1 MANLIRLKQ
10 IEGSTEL
17 QAAVTAGNAISQSG
31 GSFTDAVSIA
41 VSQSLETSLSA
52 SIINIITNNV
62 AATLPDGV
70 ISSSAQL
77 DGTTIKNLTI
87 STINADRYSLVISGA
102 ASVVD
107 ATNLSDSDDF
117 ENDTTVPGQIYL
129 VSGTFAPVDT
139 VVNGNPQ
146 SNIIDQGEW

>member
-10 IEGSTEL
+10 IESSSAIQT
-17 QAAVTAGNAISQSG
+17 AAIVGADTASVINNV
-31 GSFTDAVSIA
+31 VSESAASI
-41 VSQSLETSLSA
+41 LSA
-52 SIINIITNNV
+52 SIINVVVNNI
-62 AATLPDGV
+62 AAVFPDGV
-70 ISSSAQL
+70 ISGSSQL
-77 DGTTIKNLTI
+77 DGSTIKNLTI
-87 STINADRYSLVISGA
+87 STENADRYSLVISGA

-107 ATNLSDSDDF
+107 ATNLSGTDDF

-129 VSGTFAPVDT
+129 VSGTFAPIDP